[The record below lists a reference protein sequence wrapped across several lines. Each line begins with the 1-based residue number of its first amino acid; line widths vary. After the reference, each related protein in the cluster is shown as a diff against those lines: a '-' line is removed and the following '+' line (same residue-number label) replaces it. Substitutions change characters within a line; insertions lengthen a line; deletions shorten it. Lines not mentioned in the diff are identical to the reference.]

1 MGTMTENI
9 IGKGGSTM
17 DVKLSTDKT
26 VFRLLVKDLGY
37 KGEGDRTLAGR
48 AYFKDR
54 NGERIFYH
62 SEIADKFKGRGIGRI
77 LVEESLKK
85 TQEYGK
91 VVVPICPIYVKF
103 LQEDGE
109 KWKETG
115 LKFREATEADR
126 ELVAEDLKAAEA
138 NEEDPDKREDWKK
151 GQPASK

>member
-1 MGTMTENI
+1 MTENI

-48 AYFKDR
+48 AYFKDY

-77 LVEESLKK
+77 LVEEDAGVRQGCRPDLR
-85 TQEYGK
+85 E
-91 VVVPICPIYVKF
+91 VPTR
-103 LQEDGE
+103 GR
-109 KWKETG
+109 
-115 LKFREATEADR
+115 REVEGNRPEVLRGHGGRPRAR
-126 ELVAEDLKAAEA
+126 CRG
-138 NEEDPDKREDWKK
+138 PQ
-151 GQPASK
+151 GCGG